1 LLLLWWWWWKRRRR
15 TGSFDYI
22 SRMFLKKAEV
32 NVVPRYRTLSEVD
45 DSRDSKDS
53 RRSKIFRLLMIL
65 EYAADD
71 LETTLRL
78 IPRRGGPCDVDNY
91 FETAQ
96 RRPPLSWNIR
106 PTGRPK
112 SCEALICCGRGGGFE
127 PIQFNSI

>member
-1 LLLLWWWWWKRRRR
+1 
-15 TGSFDYI
+15 
-22 SRMFLKKAEV
+22 MFLKKAEV

-78 IPRRGGPCDVDNY
+78 IFHDEEDPVML
-91 FETAQ
+91 TTTSKL
-96 RRPPLSWNIR
+96 LSE
-106 PTGRPK
+106 GHH
-112 SCEALICCGRGGGFE
+112 
-127 PIQFNSI
+127 